1 MNECNGK
8 RGRAMSSS
16 VRGTQKRK
24 LISDKWRSGFEIMV
38 LSAPAIMLFLGF
50 VIFPVFMAAYYGF
63 YQWKG
68 FGSPSVNG
76 KFVGLGNYVTILKD
90 PAFQQAVG
98 HNFFI
103 LIMSLVVQIPLGIL
117 FALLINQK
125 MKGRALIRT
134 LIFVPYVISEV
145 IVGTGWSL
153 ILQTQGALND
163 LLGKIG
169 IKGVDWISNPKIAI
183 WTLIAIISWKYIGF
197 YVILMLAGLQ
207 SIPEELYEAAKVDGA
222 SYCKS
227 RETSR
232 CLFWGRRSASRASCR
247 SLALC
252 SCLTW
257 CTSFGASTFQRPLEH
272 RPWRHTWF
280 GKDVCPTI
288 TVTAMPSLWCCS

>member
-1 MNECNGK
+1 MDAMVKNDAK
-8 RGRAMSSS
+8 RRGGMSSS
-16 VRGTQKRK
+16 AYGAGKKK
-24 LISDKWRSGFEIMV
+24 LIPDKWRSGFEITV
-38 LSAPAIMLFLGF
+38 LSAPAIIIFLGF

-68 FGSPSVNG
+68 FGSPAVNG

-98 HNFFI
+98 HNFLI
-103 LIMSLVVQIPLGIL
+103 LIMSLVVQMPLAVL

-197 YVILMLAGLQ
+197 L
-207 SIPEELYEAAKVDGA
+207 
-222 SYCKS
+222 
-227 RETSR
+227 
-232 CLFWGRRSASRASCR
+232 
-247 SLALC
+247 
-252 SCLTW
+252 
-257 CTSFGASTFQRPLEH
+257 
-272 RPWRHTWF
+272 
-280 GKDVCPTI
+280 
-288 TVTAMPSLWCCS
+288 

>member
-1 MNECNGK
+1 MDAMVKNDAK
-8 RGRAMSSS
+8 RRGGMSSS
-16 VRGTQKRK
+16 AYGAGKKK
-24 LISDKWRSGFEIMV
+24 LIPDKWRSGFEITV
-38 LSAPAIMLFLGF
+38 LSAPAIIIFLGF

-68 FGSPSVNG
+68 FGSPAVNG

-98 HNFFI
+98 HNFLI
-103 LIMSLVVQIPLGIL
+103 LIMSLVVQMPLAVL

-207 SIPEELYEAAKVDGA
+207 SIPEEMYEAAKVDGA
-222 SYCKS
+222 GFWQYSKKHHFTSSGTDNAYCM
-227 RETSR
+227 
-232 CLFWGRRSASRASCR
+232 LPVNHWLSAAIR
-247 SLALC
+247 
-252 SCLTW
+252 
-257 CTSFGASTFQRPLEH
+257 FGVHHLGTVR
-272 RPWRHTWF
+272 F
-280 GKDVCPTI
+280 GDCWNIDHGNIHGP
-288 TVTAMPSLWCCS
+288 